1 MPRGR
6 KNLQEMEVGTKHV
19 KNVVNSGAK
28 PAEPMPKLTNNIPDG
43 QTSGWEDLGG
53 PTPQDYKPDNDS
65 AKLKDPAAILAQVR
79 DVVNRG
85 AGKADAMQK
94 LAKGAVKES
103 SEDDEDYEVE
113 DEDFDYDEDVED
125 TDEVED
131 DDAVEEAS
139 SYQEDDEEEDDE
151 EEDEDEDS
159 SKDKKEDKKEK
170 AKKKAKEVEEQIEV
184 IENQIEEDVEALLS
198 GEELSEE
205 FKFKA
210 KTVFEAALNAR
221 TEQIEEAIIAKYEE
235 QLAEE
240 IEVIA
245 ESLTERVDAYL
256 EYVAQEWL
264 EENAIAI
271 EQGLRSEM
279 TESFLENLKEL
290 FENHYVS
297 IPEERYDVLETMA
310 EKLDEM
316 ETKLNEQIER
326 NITLNKRL
334 AESVTDVIFSDVSE
348 GLAVSQKDKLA
359 SLAENVEFDSE
370 EEYREKLVA
379 LKESYFP
386 SNSAGTHRNT
396 QDYLVEDTN
405 DYSPY
410 NTPSGTMGI
419 YLSALERV
427 SKK

>member
-6 KNLQEMEVGTKHV
+6 KNLQEMEVGTKQV
-19 KNVVNSGAK
+19 KNVVNAGAK

-43 QTSGWEDLGG
+43 QKAGWEDLGG
-53 PTPQDYKPDNDS
+53 PTPEDYKPDNDS

-79 DVVNRG
+79 DVVNRS
-85 AGKADAMQK
+85 AGKADPMHT

-103 SEDDEDYEVE
+103 TSDDEDEIEEEEFDLIEDEE
-113 DEDFDYDEDVED
+113 DEDSIEESSCGDDMEDED
-125 TDEVED
+125 
-131 DDAVEEAS
+131 
-139 SYQEDDEEEDDE
+139 
-151 EEDEDEDS
+151 EEDEDED
-159 SKDKKEDKKEK
+159 EDKKDMK
-170 AKKKAKEVEEQIEV
+170 AKKAKKEKEMQEEIQNIES
-184 IENQIEEDVEALLS
+184 QIEEDVDALLS

-235 QLAEE
+235 KLVEE
-240 IEVIA
+240 VQVIA
-245 ESLTERVDAYL
+245 EELTERVDSYL
-256 EYVAQEWL
+256 EYVAQEWI
-264 EENAIAI
+264 EENSLAI
-271 EQGLRSEM
+271 ENGLRAEM
-279 TESFLENLKEL
+279 TESFLVNLKEL

-297 IPEERYDVLETMA
+297 IPEERYDVLESMV

-334 AESVTDVIFSDVSE
+334 AESVTDVIFSEVSE
-348 GLAVSQKDKLA
+348 GLALSQKDKLA

-386 SNSAGTHRNT
+386 SNAGTHRNT
-396 QDYLVEDTN
+396 QDYLVEETTEYVP
-405 DYSPY
+405 YS
-410 NTPSGTMGI
+410 TPSGTMEV
-419 YLSALERV
+419 YLNALEKV